1 MIKTLATFIFTLLS
15 AIVCLAENVIDI
27 EQNDGSKTRFVFDT
41 DVEMNYSG
49 NNLIIS
55 SSKEQAI
62 FELSTLRKATFQ
74 VESSEIE
81 KNVTEQA
88 TFIFKNNTIT
98 VMNAQPN
105 TLMQIFSVDGCRTG
119 IWRTDSQGFV
129 SVDMNSLKG
138 NIYIIALDGITYKI
152 VKL

>member
-1 MIKTLATFIFTLLS
+1 MIKTLTSLIFTVLS
-15 AIVCLAENVIDI
+15 ATICLAENVINI
-27 EQNDGSKTRFVFDT
+27 EQNDGTVTRFVFDT

-49 NNLIIS
+49 NNLIIT

-74 VESSEIE
+74 VESTTIE
-81 KNVTEQA
+81 KNITKHP
-88 TFIFKNNTIT
+88 TFIFRNNTII
-98 VMNAQPN
+98 VENARPN
-105 TLMQIFSVDGCRTG
+105 TLMRIFSVNGRCTG
-119 IWRTDSQGFV
+119 TWRTDSQGFL

-152 VKL
+152 AKP